1 MICPPPDRLVL
12 RDLSLP
18 VRLVLSAFLLA
29 VGVGYAAA
37 LVQVHFQHPSKSS
50 ILPTA
55 QETVEIFH
63 GRPNT
68 VSTLQR
74 LIEASEQGVRFNGS
88 GTMSPAFT
96 TRSQGWK
103 SAIRKR
109 LEAEV
114 RQEREGEKKA
124 LVAWLRA
131 GAKRG
136 PYGADAFPLPP
147 DWGDQPV
154 TARYRADNAVKIRSI
169 LNDRCARC
177 HSPDGDPKAQN
188 FPLMTYDHVAKY
200 AKVNRGLMSEEKLIQ
215 STHVHLL
222 GFATLFGMTGLVF
235 ALTSYPGWL
244 RGLVAPLVLVA
255 QVLDIVCWW
264 LARIEGP
271 LGAQF
276 ALVIPIT
283 GAVVGIGL
291 MLHIVLGLFN
301 MYGLRGKTVV
311 LVLFLAAAAG
321 TCYLGDR
328 VVISYLQEEREER
341 KAAQETAPG
350 AAGED
355 QPESKHEADTGD
367 ENPAPDRR

>member
-1 MICPPPDRLVL
+1 MTSLSSDRLVL

-18 VRLVLSAFLLA
+18 VRLLLSTFLIT
-29 VGVGYAAA
+29 VGIGYSAA
-37 LVQVHFQHPSKSS
+37 LVQVHFQHPSKTS

-74 LIEASEQGVRFNGS
+74 LIEAPETGVRFNGN

-103 SAIRKR
+103 STLRKR
-109 LEAEV
+109 PEEEV
-114 RQEREGEKKA
+114 RREREGEKKA

-136 PYGADAFPLPP
+136 PYVADAFPLPP
-147 DWGDQPV
+147 DWGDQPI
-154 TARYRADNAVKIRSI
+154 TAKYRDGDSAKIRSI

-177 HSPDGDPKAQN
+177 HSPDVDPKAQN
-188 FPLMTYDHVAKY
+188 FPLMTYEHVAKY
-200 AKVNRGLMSEEKLIQ
+200 AKVDRGLMSEEKLIQ

-222 GFATLFGMTGLVF
+222 GFATLFGMTGLIF

-244 RGLVAPLVLVA
+244 RGLIAPLVLAA
-255 QVLDIVCWW
+255 QVLDIACWW

-271 LGAQF
+271 IGEQF

-301 MYGLRGKTVV
+301 MYDLRGKTVV

-321 TCYLGDR
+321 TWYLGER
-328 VVISYLQEEREER
+328 VVIPYLQEEREER
-341 KAAQETAPG
+341 KAALQTAPTS
-350 AAGED
+350 AKEE
-355 QPESKHEADTGD
+355 QPENKQDEDKADQD
-367 ENPAPDRR
+367 SAPDRK